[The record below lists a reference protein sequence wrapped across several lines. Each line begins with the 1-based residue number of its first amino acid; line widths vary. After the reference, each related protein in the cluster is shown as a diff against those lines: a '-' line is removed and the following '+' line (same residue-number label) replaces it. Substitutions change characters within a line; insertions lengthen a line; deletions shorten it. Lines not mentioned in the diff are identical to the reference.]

1 MQDLNFMNN
10 QKISARQVKRT
21 LTLELLG
28 ISTLL
33 LPSLVASRSGVDG
46 FFALAVGGGCAWI
59 LLIFWQKY
67 FQKTDFYEC
76 VDAFV
81 AELRFPIQIFYGTG
95 FLGIAG
101 YTLYLLTSLIENQL
115 LGKNWEVA
123 IVLTLTGA
131 AFFGLLRG
139 LECRVRV
146 YEVLYFFLL
155 IPLLVILGLACA
167 GIDPDAWTPVATSSV
182 SNFLQ
187 SSYLSFLF
195 FSGISLYTLFQPSCK
210 NPKAAYRGTKHALLV
225 VLGLNMAIYL
235 ILLGVF
241 RSELLAHLDW
251 PVIDLMAVVKLPG
264 NFLERQDALMVGIW
278 FFCLFAFLDSMLF
291 YAVEFWM
298 KLFQIKS
305 EMCVPNTKSERK
317 IQKETSTHNRE
328 DKQNESCNQTGECN
342 QNGGKVQDS
351 TQKTGKQQ
359 KCKLVVTG
367 ILTVTVLVLALLLLH
382 YETLAERIFS
392 SYLYGILPVMLF
404 LPLLLGIGHRKAGY

>member
-46 FFALAVGGGCAWI
+46 FFALAAGGGCAWL

-81 AELRFPIQIFYGTG
+81 PELRFPILIFYGTG

-115 LGKNWEVA
+115 LGKNWEVV

-167 GIDPDAWTPVATSSV
+167 GIDPDAWTPVAASSV
-182 SNFLQ
+182 PNFLQ

-225 VLGLNMAIYL
+225 VLGLNLAIYL

-291 YAVEFWM
+291 YAVEFWT
-298 KLFQIKS
+298 KLCPIKNK
-305 EMCVPNTKSERK
+305 MCVSNTKSED
-317 IQKETSTHNRE
+317 RE
-328 DKQNESCNQTGECN
+328 KA
-342 QNGGKVQDS
+342 QDS
-351 TQKTGKQQ
+351 TQRVEKGQKNKLLLTGVLT
-359 KCKLVVTG
+359 LVVF
-367 ILTVTVLVLALLLLH
+367 VLSLLLLH
-382 YETLAERIFS
+382 HEALAERMFS
-392 SYLYGILPVMLF
+392 GYLYGILPVMLV
-404 LPLLLGIGHRKAGY
+404 LPFLLGTGRRNR

>member
-1 MQDLNFMNN
+1 M
-10 QKISARQVKRT
+10 
-21 LTLELLG
+21 
-28 ISTLL
+28 
-33 LPSLVASRSGVDG
+33 
-46 FFALAVGGGCAWI
+46 
-59 LLIFWQKY
+59 
-67 FQKTDFYEC
+67 
-76 VDAFV
+76 
-81 AELRFPIQIFYGTG
+81 
-95 FLGIAG
+95 
-101 YTLYLLTSLIENQL
+101 
-115 LGKNWEVA
+115 
-123 IVLTLTGA
+123 LTLTGT

-167 GIDPDAWTPVATSSV
+167 GIDPDAWTPVAASSV

-225 VLGLNMAIYL
+225 VLGLNLAIYL

-291 YAVEFWM
+291 YAVEFWV
-298 KLFQIKS
+298 KLF
-305 EMCVPNTKSERK
+305 
-317 IQKETSTHNRE
+317 
-328 DKQNESCNQTGECN
+328 
-342 QNGGKVQDS
+342 
-351 TQKTGKQQ
+351 
-359 KCKLVVTG
+359 
-367 ILTVTVLVLALLLLH
+367 LH
-382 YETLAERIFS
+382 
-392 SYLYGILPVMLF
+392 P
-404 LPLLLGIGHRKAGY
+404 

>member
-33 LPSLVASRSGVDG
+33 LPSLVSSRSGVDG
-46 FFALAVGGGCAWI
+46 FFALAVGGGCAWL

-81 AELRFPIQIFYGTG
+81 AELRFPILIFYGTG

-115 LGKNWEVA
+115 LGKNWEVV

-182 SNFLQ
+182 SKFLQ

-225 VLGLNMAIYL
+225 VLGMNLAVYL

-291 YAVEFWM
+291 YAVEFWTI
-298 KLFQIKS
+298 LFPIKN
-305 EMCVPNTKSERK
+305 ETCVPSTKSAGK
-317 IQKETSTHNRE
+317 IQKETGTHNRDGE
-328 DKQNESCNQTGECN
+328 QNNACNRIGEKN
-342 QNGGKVQDS
+342 ENREKAQDS
-351 TQKTGKQQ
+351 MQRVGKQQ
-359 KCKLVVTG
+359 KSKLVVTG
-367 ILTVTVLVLALLLLH
+367 ILTIAVLVLAFLLLH
-382 YETLAERIFS
+382 YEALAERMFS
-392 SYLYGILPVMLF
+392 CYLYGILPVMLL
-404 LPLLLGIGHRKAGY
+404 LPLLLGIEHRKAGY

>member
-33 LPSLVASRSGVDG
+33 LPSLVVSRSGVDG
-46 FFALAVGGGCAWI
+46 FFALAAGGGCAWL

-81 AELRFPIQIFYGTG
+81 AELRFPILIFYGTG

-115 LGKNWEVA
+115 LGKNWEVV

-167 GIDPDAWTPVATSSV
+167 GIDPDAWIPVAASSV
-182 SNFLQ
+182 SDFLQ

-195 FSGISLYTLFQPSCK
+195 FSGISLYILFQPSCK

-225 VLGLNMAIYL
+225 VLGLNMTIYL

-291 YAVEFWM
+291 YAVEFWA
-298 KLFQIKS
+298 KLFPGQNERYVS
-305 EMCVPNTKSERK
+305 STKSVRK
-317 IQKETSTHNRE
+317 IQKDERSQKGEKMQNNTHET
-328 DKQNESCNQTGECN
+328 K
-342 QNGGKVQDS
+342 
-351 TQKTGKQQ
+351 KQQ
-359 KCKLVVTG
+359 RNKLLLTG
-367 ILTVTVLVLALLLLH
+367 VLTIAVLVLALLLLH
-382 YETLAERIFS
+382 YETLAERMFS
-392 SYLYGILPVMLF
+392 CYLYGILPTMLL
-404 LPLLLGIGHRKAGY
+404 LPLLLEIGHRRSGN

>member
-1 MQDLNFMNN
+1 MQNMNFMNN

-33 LPSLVASRSGVDG
+33 LPSLVASHSGVDG
-46 FFALAVGGGCAWI
+46 FFALAAGGGCAW
-59 LLIFWQKY
+59 LLLRFWQKY
-67 FQKTDFYEC
+67 FQKNSFGKC
-76 VDAFV
+76 VDALAV
-81 AELRFPIQIFYGTG
+81 GIRFPIQVFYGIG

-115 LGKNWEVA
+115 LGKSWEAV

-155 IPLLVILGLACA
+155 VPLLIILGLACA
-167 GIDPDAWTPVATSSV
+167 GIDPDAWTPVAVSSV

-187 SSYLSFLF
+187 SSYLSFLL

-225 VLGLNMAIYL
+225 VLGLNLAIYL

-241 RSELLAHLDW
+241 QSELLAHLDW

-278 FFCLFAFLDSMLF
+278 FFCLFAFLDSMVF
-291 YAVEFWM
+291 YAVEFW
-298 KLFQIKS
+298 
-305 EMCVPNTKSERK
+305 TK
-317 IQKETSTHNRE
+317 TCLL
-328 DKQNESCNQTGECN
+328 QNEIRVRKKGNMQKREETKN
-342 QNGGKVQDS
+342 H
-351 TQKTGKQQ
+351 TQKKEKQQ
-359 KCKLVVTG
+359 SGQKKKLVLTAV
-367 ILTVTVLVLALLLLH
+367 LTVVVLGLSLMLLH
-382 YETLAERIFS
+382 HETLAERIFTG
-392 SYLYGILPVMLF
+392 YLYGVLPVMLL
-404 LPLLLGIGHRKAGY
+404 LPVFLGIGHRKAGS

>member
-46 FFALAVGGGCAWI
+46 FFALAAGGGCAWL

-67 FQKTDFYEC
+67 FKKSSLYEC
-76 VDAFV
+76 MDAFV
-81 AELRFPIQIFYGTG
+81 AELRFPILIFYGTG
-95 FLGIAG
+95 FLGMAG
-101 YTLYLLTSLIENQL
+101 YTLYLLTSLIENLL
-115 LGKNWEVA
+115 LGKNWEVI
-123 IVLTLTGA
+123 IVLTLTGT

-167 GIDPDAWTPVATSSV
+167 GIDPDAWTPVAASSV

-225 VLGLNMAIYL
+225 VLGLNLAIYL

-291 YAVEFWM
+291 YAVEFWV
-298 KLFQIKS
+298 KLFPIKN
-305 EMCVPNTKSERK
+305 ETCVSSTKDERK
-317 IQKETSTHNRE
+317 IQKETSTHN
-328 DKQNESCNQTGECN
+328 KACNRTGEKN
-342 QNGGKVQDS
+342 ENGEKAQDS
-351 TQKTGKQQ
+351 TQRIGKQQ
-359 KCKLVVTG
+359 KSKLLLTG
-367 ILTVTVLVLALLLLH
+367 ILTVAVLVLAFLLLH
-382 YETLAERIFS
+382 YETLAERMFS
-392 SYLYGILPVMLF
+392 CYLYGILPVMLL
-404 LPLLLGIGHRKAGY
+404 LPLLLGIGHRGSGN

>member
-46 FFALAVGGGCAWI
+46 FFALAAGGICA
-59 LLIFWQKY
+59 LLLLGFWQKY
-67 FQKTDFYEC
+67 FQKNSLPACMDTL
-76 VDAFV
+76 A
-81 AELRFPIQIFYGTG
+81 AEIRIPVQIFYGIG

-115 LGKNWEVA
+115 LGKNWELV
-123 IVLTLTGA
+123 IVLTLTGT
-131 AFFGLLRG
+131 AFFGLMRG

-146 YEVLYFFLL
+146 YEVLYVFLL
-155 IPLLVILGLACA
+155 APLFVILGLACA
-167 GIDPDAWTPVATSSV
+167 GINADAWAPVAMSSV
-182 SNFLQ
+182 SQFIQ

-195 FSGISLYTLFQPSCK
+195 FSGISLYTLFQPNCK
-210 NPKAAYRGTKHALLV
+210 DSKAACRGTKHALLL
-225 VLGLNMAIYL
+225 VLGLNLVVYL

-241 RSELLAHLDW
+241 QSELLAHLDW

-291 YAVEFWM
+291 YAVESW
-298 KLFQIKS
+298 
-305 EMCVPNTKSERK
+305 
-317 IQKETSTHNRE
+317 
-328 DKQNESCNQTGECN
+328 
-342 QNGGKVQDS
+342 GKVFSLQ
-351 TQKTGKQQ
+351 QENHRKKLRLTG
-359 KCKLVVTG
+359 V
-367 ILTVTVLVLALLLLH
+367 LTVAGLVLAFLLLH
-382 YETLAERIFS
+382 YELLAEWMFS
-392 SYLYGILPVMLF
+392 CYLYGV
-404 LPLLLGIGHRKAGY
+404 LPLMLLFPVLVGSLGSRTGKRA

>member
-46 FFALAVGGGCAWI
+46 FFALAAGGGCAWL

-81 AELRFPIQIFYGTG
+81 AELRFPILIFYGTG

-115 LGKNWEVA
+115 LGKKWEVV

-167 GIDPDAWTPVATSSV
+167 GIDPDAWTPVAASSV

-187 SSYLSFLF
+187 SIYLSFLF

-210 NPKAAYRGTKHALLV
+210 NPKAAYRGTNHALFV
-225 VLGLNMAIYL
+225 VLGLNLVIYL

-291 YAVEFWM
+291 YAVEFWV
-298 KLFQIKS
+298 KLFPIKN
-305 EMCVPNTKSERK
+305 EMCVSSTKSERK
-317 IQKETSTHNRE
+317 IQKETSTHNRDGE
-328 DKQNESCNQTGECN
+328 QNKVCNRTGE
-342 QNGGKVQDS
+342 QNKNREKAQDS
-351 TQKTGKQQ
+351 MQRVGKQQ
-359 KCKLVVTG
+359 KCKLLLTG
-367 ILTVTVLVLALLLLH
+367 ILTVAVLGVAFLLLQ
-382 YETLAERIFS
+382 YEALAERMFS
-392 SYLYGILPVMLF
+392 CYLYGILPSMLL
-404 LPLLLGIGHRKAGY
+404 LPLLLGIGHRRSGN